1 MQTITLL
8 GATGSI
14 GVSTLDV
21 IARHPDRYSVFAL
34 TAHSQVD
41 KLAAQCQQYNPQ
53 YAVVADQQSAARLQA
68 ILSSSDT
75 GCATEVLWGRE
86 SLCQVASD
94 SAVDTVMAGIV
105 GGFVTKC
112 NK

>member
-41 KLAAQCQQYNPQ
+41 KLAAQCQQFNPQ
-53 YAVVADQQSAARLQA
+53 YAVVADQQSASRLKS
-68 ILSSSDT
+68 ILCDS
-75 GCATEVLWGRE
+75 GCATEVLCG
-86 SLCQVASD
+86 SLIHSVRLPA
-94 SAVDTVMAGIV
+94 TVRLIR
-105 GGFVTKC
+105 
-112 NK
+112 

>member
-14 GVSTLDV
+14 GVNTLDV

-34 TAHSQVD
+34 TAHSQVE
-41 KLAAQCQQYNPQ
+41 KLADQCLQFKPG
-53 YAVVADQQSAARLQA
+53 YAVVADQSSASRLQA
-68 ILSSSDT
+68 LLSES
-75 GCATEVLWGRE
+75 GCTTEVLWGRD

-94 SAVDTVMAGIV
+94 SAVDTVMAAILALPG
-105 GGFVTKC
+105 
-112 NK
+112 